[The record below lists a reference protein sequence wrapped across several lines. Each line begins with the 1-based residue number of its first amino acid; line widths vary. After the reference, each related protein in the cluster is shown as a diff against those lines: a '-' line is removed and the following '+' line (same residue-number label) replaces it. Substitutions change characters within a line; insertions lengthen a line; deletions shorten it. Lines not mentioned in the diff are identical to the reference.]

1 MPDLFNVSYIKEY
14 FLQILE
20 CFPVTMEITVA
31 SFVLGV
37 FLALFF
43 ALVKMNGIPVLYQ
56 LELFLVS
63 LIRGTPMVIQLY
75 LSFYG
80 IPILIKYINYFFDY
94 QIDIY
99 DIPAMVYVIVCFTIN
114 EAAYNSEVIRAA
126 FEAIDKSQREA
137 AKSLGMNGRQILLR
151 VIIPEAFTV
160 ALPSLVNSLI
170 SLMKS
175 TSLAFTCEVIDI
187 TAKGKILAGR
197 SYRYFEVYVTLAL
210 IYWVCTIGIE
220 RAGHLLEKK
229 WKIPE
234 GGRL

>member
-1 MPDLFNVSYIKEY
+1 MPDLFNISYIKEY
-14 FLQILE
+14 FPQIMSN
-20 CFPVTMEITVA
+20 FPVTLEITVS
-31 SFVLGV
+31 SFILGV
-37 FLALFF
+37 TLALAF
-43 ALVKMNGIPVLYQ
+43 ALIKMKKIPVLYQ
-56 LELFLVS
+56 VELFLVS

-80 IPILIKYINYFFDY
+80 IPILIKYLNYFFEWDF
-94 QIDIY
+94 DIY
-99 DIPAMVYVIVCFTIN
+99 DLPAMVYVIACFTIN

-126 FEAIDKSQREA
+126 FGSIDKSQREA
-137 AKSLGMNGRQILLR
+137 AKALGMNSFQVLVR

-160 ALPSLVNSLI
+160 ALPTLINSLI

-210 IYWVCTIGIE
+210 IYWASTIVIE
-220 RAGHLLEKK
+220 RGGHWLEEK
-229 WKIPE
+229 WKIP
-234 GGRL
+234 GGSST

>member
-14 FLQILE
+14 FPQIMSN
-20 CFPVTMEITVA
+20 FPITLEITIG
-31 SFVLGV
+31 SFILGV
-37 FLALFF
+37 ALALVF
-43 ALVKMNGIPVLYQ
+43 AIIKMKKIPVLYQ
-56 LELFLVS
+56 IEVFLVS

-80 IPILIKYINYFFDY
+80 IPILIKYMNYFFGWD
-94 QIDIY
+94 IDIY
-99 DIPAMVYVIVCFTIN
+99 DMPAMVYVIACFTIN

-126 FEAIDKSQREA
+126 FGSIDKSQREA
-137 AKSLGMNGRQILLR
+137 AKALGMNGVQILTR

-160 ALPSLVNSLI
+160 ALPTLINSLI

-175 TSLAFTCEVIDI
+175 TSLAFTCEVVDI

-210 IYWVCTIGIE
+210 IYWASTIVIE
-220 RAGHLLEKK
+220 RAGHWLEEK
-229 WKIPE
+229 WKIP
-234 GGRL
+234 GRQ

>member
-14 FLQILE
+14 FPQIMSN
-20 CFPVTMEITVA
+20 FPITLEITIG
-31 SFVLGV
+31 SFILGV
-37 FLALFF
+37 ALALIF
-43 ALVKMNGIPVLYQ
+43 AIIKMKKIPVLYQ
-56 LELFLVS
+56 IEVFLVS

-80 IPILIKYINYFFDY
+80 IPILIKYMNYFFGWD
-94 QIDIY
+94 IDIY
-99 DIPAMVYVIVCFTIN
+99 DMPAMVYVIACFTIN

-126 FEAIDKSQREA
+126 FGSIDKSQREA
-137 AKSLGMNGRQILLR
+137 AKALGMNGVQILTR

-160 ALPSLVNSLI
+160 ALPTLINSLI

-175 TSLAFTCEVIDI
+175 TSLAFTCEVVDI

-210 IYWVCTIGIE
+210 IYWASTIVIE
-220 RAGHLLEKK
+220 RAGHWLEEK
-229 WKIPE
+229 WKIP
-234 GGRL
+234 GRQ

>member
-14 FLQILE
+14 FPQIMSN
-20 CFPVTMEITVA
+20 FPITLEITIG
-31 SFVLGV
+31 SFILGV
-37 FLALFF
+37 ALALIF
-43 ALVKMNGIPVLYQ
+43 AIIKMKKIPVLYQ
-56 LELFLVS
+56 IEVFLVS

-80 IPILIKYINYFFDY
+80 IPILIKYMNYFFGWD
-94 QIDIY
+94 IDIY
-99 DIPAMVYVIVCFTIN
+99 DMPAMVYVIACFTIN

-126 FEAIDKSQREA
+126 FGSIDKSQREA
-137 AKSLGMNGRQILLR
+137 AKALGMNGVQILTR

-160 ALPSLVNSLI
+160 ALPTLVNSLI

-175 TSLAFTCEVIDI
+175 TSLAFTCEVVDI

-210 IYWVCTIGIE
+210 IYWASTIIIE
-220 RAGHLLEKK
+220 RAGHWLEEK
-229 WKIPE
+229 WKIP
-234 GGRL
+234 GRQ

>member
-14 FLQILE
+14 FPQIMAN
-20 CFPVTMEITVA
+20 FPITLEITIG
-31 SFVLGV
+31 SFILGV
-37 FLALFF
+37 TLALIF
-43 ALVKMNGIPVLYQ
+43 AIIKMKKIPVLYQ
-56 LELFLVS
+56 VEVFLVS

-80 IPILIKYINYFFDY
+80 IPILIKYMNYFFGWN
-94 QIDIY
+94 IDVY
-99 DIPAMVYVIVCFTIN
+99 DMPAMVYVIACFTIN

-126 FEAIDKSQREA
+126 FGSIDKSQREA
-137 AKSLGMNGRQILLR
+137 AKALGMNGVQTLTR

-160 ALPSLVNSLI
+160 ALPTLVNSLI

-175 TSLAFTCEVIDI
+175 TSLAFTCEVVDI

-210 IYWVCTIGIE
+210 IYWASTIVIE
-220 RAGHLLEKK
+220 RVGHWLEEK
-229 WKIPE
+229 WKIP
-234 GGRL
+234 GRQ

>member
-14 FLQILE
+14 FPQIMAN
-20 CFPVTMEITVA
+20 FPITLEITIG
-31 SFVLGV
+31 SFILGV
-37 FLALFF
+37 TLALIF
-43 ALVKMNGIPVLYQ
+43 AIIKMKKIPVLYQ
-56 LELFLVS
+56 VEVFLVS

-80 IPILIKYINYFFDY
+80 IPILIKYMNYFLGWN
-94 QIDIY
+94 IDVY
-99 DIPAMVYVIVCFTIN
+99 DMPAMVYVIACFTIN

-126 FEAIDKSQREA
+126 FGSIDKSQREA
-137 AKSLGMNGRQILLR
+137 AKALGMNGVQILTR

-160 ALPSLVNSLI
+160 ALPTLVNSLI

-175 TSLAFTCEVIDI
+175 TSLAFTCEVVDI

-210 IYWVCTIGIE
+210 IYWASTIVIE
-220 RAGHLLEKK
+220 RVGHWLEEK
-229 WKIPE
+229 WKIP
-234 GGRL
+234 GRQ